1 MSWRAVGRRALRCG
15 RPIIYVKTQTLNNM
29 TVASER
35 ERARAAADL
44 LHLPQA
50 RAAQAHNICLYNEE
64 GAKLAEERGV
74 ASERMT

>member
-1 MSWRAVGRRALRCG
+1 MARGGPPRITLRG

-29 TVASER
+29 TVMRER
-35 ERARAAADL
+35 ESAVRAAADL

-74 ASERMT
+74 ASEIMT